1 MDEPASLPSPSRDNP
16 HHIGAT
22 SNFLGSCNDAAQDPE
37 SPLLGWSLFAPAE
50 FCIPDADNCHME
62 PRCVKEDLFPDFER

>member
-1 MDEPASLPSPSRDNP
+1 M
-16 HHIGAT
+16 T
-22 SNFLGSCNDAAQDPE
+22 AAQDPE
-37 SPLLGWSLFAPAE
+37 APLLGWSLFALAE